1 MNINARTG
9 AAFGMA
15 CALLLGATV
24 AAAAQDDPLERQ
36 REAAEKRQEMAKESC
51 KRLQGEDKKQCE
63 KKAKDTYTREIES
76 LQIQQKEPPKSMG
89 TIPGGEDPDGI
100 GAGQNTE

>member
-1 MNINARTG
+1 MNINARTR

-24 AAAAQDDPLERQ
+24 VAAAQEDPLERQ
-36 REAAEKRQEMAKESC
+36 REAAEKRYEMAKESC
-51 KRLQGEDKKQCE
+51 KRLQGEDKEQCK
-63 KKAKDTYTREIES
+63 KKAEDTYSREVES
-76 LQIQQKEPPKSMG
+76 LQIQQDEPPKNMG

-100 GAGQNTE
+100 GTGQDME